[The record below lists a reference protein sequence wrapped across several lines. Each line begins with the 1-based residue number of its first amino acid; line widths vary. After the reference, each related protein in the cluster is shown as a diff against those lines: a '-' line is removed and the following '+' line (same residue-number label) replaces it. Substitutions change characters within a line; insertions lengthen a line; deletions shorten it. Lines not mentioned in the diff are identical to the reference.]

1 MRPEMNIKDI
11 IPMSVVESLLLD
23 PQRTV
28 ERALEVRDACE
39 NIMDAREF
47 GKTMY
52 LVYEGQLR
60 QFKIK
65 KGMKFPFFNYRLSY
79 NEESFRHVLI
89 LDIAGVGERA
99 VKADMYGYRFAFN
112 VYDTIEDFKGN
123 KPYQLSRK
131 YLNMDKLGEIYSN
144 VGTMRYSPLVRYIWN
159 GTSAQAYP
167 LKDDVSL
174 FFTYDKNGFDNQMKN
189 EDYFGYVTK
198 EECER
203 DNAIQ
208 VAVFADE
215 EEKEDEVV
223 QEVIVRCSIE
233 INGVEYDVVNEET
246 LAAIRKIL
254 NY

>member
-1 MRPEMNIKDI
+1 MRQEMNINDI
-11 IPMSVVESLLLD
+11 IPMSVVKSMMED
-23 PQRTV
+23 PFIDAKGTLQV
-28 ERALEVRDACE
+28 NNFRD
-39 NIMDAREF
+39 IMDAREF

-52 LVYEGQLR
+52 LVYGGQLR

-65 KGMKFPFFNYRLSY
+65 KGMKCPFNWAITHEGERLS
-79 NEESFRHVLI
+79 HVLF
-89 LDIAGVGERA
+89 LDIAGIGECA
-99 VKADMYGYRFAFN
+99 VKAQMYGYQFGFH
-112 VYDTIEDFKGN
+112 VYNTIEDFKDN
-123 KPYQLSRK
+123 KPYKLSRIYCDNATMQK
-131 YLNMDKLGEIYSN
+131 IYSN
-144 VGTMRYSPLVRYIWN
+144 VGTLDYYGLVRFIWN
-159 GTSAQAYP
+159 GTSAQAYS
-167 LKDDVSL
+167 LKDNVSL

-189 EDYFGYVTK
+189 EDYIGYVTK

-215 EEKEDEVV
+215 EEKEDEVA

>member
-1 MRPEMNIKDI
+1 MRQEMNVKDI

-23 PQRTV
+23 PQRNVKT
-28 ERALEVRDACE
+28 ALQVRSGGG
-39 NIMDAREF
+39 NIMNAREF
-47 GKTMY
+47 GRTMY

-65 KGMKFPFFNYRLSY
+65 KGMKFPFNYTPSH
-79 NEESFRHVLI
+79 NGESFQHVLI
-89 LDIAGVGERA
+89 LDIAGIGECA
-99 VKADMYGYRFAFN
+99 VKADMYNYQFAFHIYN
-112 VYDTIEDFKGN
+112 TIEDFKDN

-131 YLNMDKLGEIYSN
+131 YLDMDKLGEIYSN
-144 VGTMRYSPLVRYIWN
+144 VGTMAPYKPLVRYIWN
-159 GTSAQAYP
+159 GTSAQSYS
-167 LKDDVSL
+167 LKDNVSL
-174 FFTYDKNGFDNQMKN
+174 FFTYNENGFDNQMVN
-189 EDYFGYVTK
+189 EDYSGYANK

-215 EEKEDEVV
+215 EEKEDEVA

>member
-1 MRPEMNIKDI
+1 
-11 IPMSVVESLLLD
+11 MSVIKLMMEVPFIGAKGSSLKVD
-23 PQRTV
+23 NSRS
-28 ERALEVRDACE
+28 
-39 NIMDAREF
+39 IMNAREF

-65 KGMKFPFFNYRLSY
+65 KGLKCPFNWTITHGGERLLHIL
-79 NEESFRHVLI
+79 F
-89 LDIAGVGERA
+89 LDIAGVGECA
-99 VKADMYGYRFAFN
+99 VKAQMYGYQFGFH
-112 VYDTIEDFKGN
+112 VYNTIEDFKDN
-123 KPYQLSRK
+123 KPYELSRCYCDDATMQK
-131 YLNMDKLGEIYSN
+131 IYAN
-144 VGTMRYSPLVRYIWN
+144 VGTLDYNSLVRYVWN

-167 LKDDVSL
+167 LKDNVSL

-189 EDYFGYVTK
+189 EDFIGYATK

-215 EEKEDEVV
+215 EEKEDEVA

-233 INGVEYDVVNEET
+233 INGVEYDVANEET